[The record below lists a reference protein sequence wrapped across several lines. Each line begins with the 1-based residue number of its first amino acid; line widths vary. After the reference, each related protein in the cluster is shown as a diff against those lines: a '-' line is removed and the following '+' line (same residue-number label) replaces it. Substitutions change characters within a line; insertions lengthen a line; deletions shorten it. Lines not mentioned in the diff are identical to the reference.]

1 MRLSLGVAAW
11 LAGVI
16 LGLQVDAPALPV
28 LLFLLAVVPV
38 GGLLFTYRVSLWPV
52 LLAGFFL
59 LGLLRVEATG
69 APSTPLVTEDGQAVT
84 VLGRVIDDPE
94 ATGRRVK
101 LRIAVESVDRGE
113 GWEPLRTRAL
123 AYAEPPESL
132 LLQREPPY
140 FRYGD
145 RLRLEGVLERPLP
158 IARLRLSVVPGQP
171 GYLRHPLVPRNDAG
185 LPGSWEPLA
194 RLDI

>member
-1 MRLSLGVAAW
+1 
-11 LAGVI
+11 
-16 LGLQVDAPALPV
+16 
-28 LLFLLAVVPV
+28 
-38 GGLLFTYRVSLWPV
+38 
-52 LLAGFFL
+52 

-171 GYLRHPLVPRNDAG
+171 GYLRHPRGPRNDAG